1 MTTYLLDFSQTPL
14 QPAAGGQLHKVVV
27 TQRPQGLDNEHD
39 SIEDAIVHLVKS
51 YGLEGETDTFVPLA
65 RPSVTVISGQG
76 SFVQEVQVEPANS
89 AVNLRPTVAE
99 VLAAF
104 PNATDIGVSDGKPR
118 RTFRLHDLRFVVRE
132 AYDGMAFVGWRVVR
146 TEKEA
151 EVESGFTRHWEKA
164 VRSMAEAY
172 LVGIKVEA
180 RTLNEKA
187 AALAAALGDAQ

>member
-1 MTTYLLDFSQTPL
+1 MTTYLLDFTDTPL
-14 QPAAGGQLHKVVV
+14 QPAAGGQLHKVIV
-27 TQRPQGLDNEHD
+27 TQRPQGLDNEHA
-39 SIEDAIVHLVKS
+39 SLTEAIVHLVKS
-51 YGLEGETDTFVPLA
+51 FGLVGETDTFVPLA
-65 RPSVTVISGQG
+65 QPQVMCISGQG
-76 SFVQEVQVEPANS
+76 TFTEEVQVEPANS
-89 AVNLRPTVAE
+89 VANLRPTVDE

-132 AYDGMAFVGWRVVR
+132 AYDGMDFVGWRVVR
-146 TEKEA
+146 TEKEE

-180 RTLNEKA
+180 RTLQEKA